1 MTNKNTQDMMTNKN
15 TQDMMTNKNT
25 QDMMTNQNTQ
35 DMMTNKNTQDMMT
48 NKNIQVVKVALLFP
62 HSRGLNGFT
71 SCVTATYFRLRQE
84 DLAKH
89 DICADHRRSM
99 LLPKRQRQ
107 IDFVTVNDHVNS
119 AIIGHMRTVLTQAM
133 HRLPTAKNAFMRK
146 PSRSVR

>member
-1 MTNKNTQDMMTNKN
+1 MYFGQRRSRKETKEKRPTGSY
-15 TQDMMTNKNT
+15 
-25 QDMMTNQNTQ
+25 
-35 DMMTNKNTQDMMT
+35 
-48 NKNIQVVKVALLFP
+48 VL
-62 HSRGLNGFT
+62 RGLFT
-71 SCVTATYFRLRQE
+71 IAKATSFAAKFACTRKQERVCHREGLHQAQE

-107 IDFVTVNDHVNS
+107 IDFVTANDHVNS
-119 AIIGHMRTVLTQAM
+119 AIIAHRRTVLTQAM